1 MPCVDLHDH
10 EGRPVRH
17 SPEHANPQV
26 RKSGLTL
33 QHGREPESEA
43 VKHEIIEK
51 GYRCQQ
57 QNCARFERPPTRY
70 FLDAIFFFFMYFLFN
85 PPPLLR
91 GKPVRFTWPIRQ
103 KEKRNGA

>member
-26 RKSGLTL
+26 RKSGLTF
-33 QHGREPESEA
+33 QHGWEPESEA

-57 QNCARFERPPTRY
+57 QNCARFERLPHCY
-70 FLDAIFFFFMYFLFN
+70 LSHADMFFFMQFLLN
-85 PPPLLR
+85 PPPLRR
-91 GKPVRFTWPIRQ
+91 GKPVRFTWPICQ